1 MSKKAPGRSHREGIS
16 IMELNDLFP
25 DDATAEKWFEAQRWP
40 DGIFCPDCGSL
51 NYAVCKNR
59 RPMPYRC
66 RDCRAHFSVRKGTAM
81 QDSKLG
87 LRKWAI
93 AFYLMASGIKGTAS
107 MKVHRDL
114 KIPQKT
120 AWFLMQRIREG
131 FEAGVGKPFPG
142 PVEADETYIG
152 GKEGNK
158 HSNKRHR
165 KWSPSEGKSIVAGV
179 RDRPSRQISAAVVEQ
194 ADKETLQG
202 FVLDRTEETATVY
215 TDEGS
220 PYRSLGEKREHES
233 VSHKAGEYVRGDVTT
248 NGMEGF
254 WSLFKRSYHGTFHK
268 LSHKHLDRYVRE
280 FSGRQNI
287 RDMDTID
294 MMGVLARGI
303 VGKRL
308 RYRELIADNG
318 LSSGARSG

>member
-1 MSKKAPGRSHREGIS
+1 MGKKAPGRSHREGIS
-16 IMELNDLFP
+16 IMELNELFP
-25 DDATAEKWFEAQRWP
+25 DNETAEKWFEAQRWP
-40 DGIFCPDCGSL
+40 DGIYCPDCGSL
-51 NYAVCKNR
+51 NYAVVKSR
-59 RPMPYRC
+59 KPMPYRC
-66 RDCRAHFSVRKGTAM
+66 RDCRQHFSVRKGTAM
-81 QDSKLG
+81 EGSKLG
-87 LRKWAI
+87 LQKWAI
-93 AFYLMASGIKGTAS
+93 AFYLMTSGIKGTSS

-131 FEAGVGKPFPG
+131 FMEGVGKPFPG

-158 HSNKRHR
+158 HSRKRHR

-179 RDRPSRQISAAVVEQ
+179 RDRPSKQISAAVVEQ
-194 ADKETLQG
+194 ANKDTLQG
-202 FVLDRTEETATVY
+202 FVLERTEETATVY
-215 TDEGS
+215 TDEGR
-220 PYRSLGEKREHES
+220 PYRSLGKKREHEA
-233 VSHKAGEYVRGDVTT
+233 VNHGAGEYVRGPVTT

-268 LSHKHLDRYVRE
+268 ISHKHLGRYVAE

-294 MMGVLARGI
+294 MMAALVRGV

-318 LSSGARSG
+318 LPSGARS

>member
-1 MSKKAPGRSHREGIS
+1 MGKKAPGRSHREGIS
-16 IMELNDLFP
+16 IIELNDLFP
-25 DDATAEKWFEAQRWP
+25 DNAAAEKWFEAQRWP
-40 DGIFCPDCGSL
+40 DGVWCPDCGSF
-51 NYAVCKNR
+51 NCAVVKSR
-59 RPMPYRC
+59 KPMPYRC

-87 LRKWAI
+87 LQKWAI
-93 AFYLMASGIKGTAS
+93 AFYLMTSGIKGTAS
-107 MKVHRDL
+107 IKVARDL

-131 FEAGVGKPFPG
+131 FMAGLDKPFSG
-142 PVEADETYIG
+142 PVEADETLVG

-158 HSNKRHR
+158 HARKRHR
-165 KWSPSEGKSIVAGV
+165 KWSGTEGKSIVAGV

-248 NGMEGF
+248 NGMESF

-280 FSGRQNI
+280 FAGRQNI

-294 MMGVLARGI
+294 MMAVLARGI

-308 RYRELIADNG
+308 RYRDLIADNG
-318 LSSGARSG
+318 LPSGARS

>member
-1 MSKKAPGRSHREGIS
+1 MGKKSPGRARREGIS

-40 DGIFCPDCGSL
+40 DGVFCPDCGST
-51 NYAVCKNR
+51 NYAVCKSR
-59 RPMPYRC
+59 KPMPYRC
-66 RDCRAHFSVRKGTAM
+66 RDCRQHFSVRKGTAM
-81 QDSKLG
+81 EGSKLG
-87 LRKWAI
+87 LDKWAI
-93 AFYLMASGIKGTAS
+93 AFYLMATGIKGTS
-107 MKVHRDL
+107 SRKVGRDL

-142 PVEADETYIG
+142 PVEADETFIG

-158 HSNKRHR
+158 HARKRHR
-165 KWSPSEGKSIVAGV
+165 KWSPSEGKAIVVGV
-179 RDRPSRQISAAVVEQ
+179 RDRPSRQISAAVVER
-194 ADKETLQG
+194 ADKATLQG

-215 TDEGS
+215 TDTGS
-220 PYRSLGEKREHES
+220 PYRSLGEKRPHES
-233 VSHKAGEYVRGDVTT
+233 VDHKAGEYARGDVTI
-248 NGMEGF
+248 NGMEAF
-254 WSLFKRSYHGTFHK
+254 WSLFKRGYHGTFHK
-268 LSHKHLDRYVRE
+268 LSQKHLDRYVRE
-280 FSGRQNI
+280 FAGRQNI

-294 MMGVLARGI
+294 MMRVLVRGV

-318 LSSGARSG
+318 LPSGSRS

>member
-1 MSKKAPGRSHREGIS
+1 MGQKAPGRAHREGIS
-16 IMELNDLFP
+16 VIELTRLFP
-25 DDATAEKWFEAQRWP
+25 DDDAAEKWFERQRWP
-40 DGIFCPDCGSL
+40 DGIWCPDCGSF
-51 NYAVCKNR
+51 NCAVVKSR
-59 RPMPYRC
+59 KPMPYRC
-66 RDCRAHFSVRKGTAM
+66 RDCRQHFSVRKGTAM
-81 QDSKLG
+81 QASKLG
-87 LRKWAI
+87 LQKWAF
-93 AFYLMASGIKGTAS
+93 AFYMMSTGIKGTAS
-107 MKVHRDL
+107 MKVARDL
-114 KIPQKT
+114 GIPQKT

-131 FEAGVGKPFPG
+131 FMAGLDDPFPG
-142 PVEADETYIG
+142 PVEADETFIG
-152 GKEGNK
+152 GKEKNK
-158 HSNKRHR
+158 HARKRHR
-165 KWSPSEGKSIVAGV
+165 KWSPAEGKSIVAGV
-179 RDRPSRQISAAVVEQ
+179 RDRPSKQISAAVVEQ

-215 TDEGS
+215 TDEGGA
-220 PYRSLGEKREHES
+220 YRSLGEKREHES

-248 NGMEGF
+248 NGMESF

-308 RYRELIADNG
+308 RYRDLIADNG
-318 LSSGARSG
+318 LPSGARS

>member
-1 MSKKAPGRSHREGIS
+1 MGKKAPGRSHREGIS
-16 IMELNDLFP
+16 IMELYEMFP
-25 DDATAEKWFEAQRWP
+25 DDATAEKWFERQRWP
-40 DGIFCPDCGSL
+40 DGVWCPDCGSF
-51 NYAVCKNR
+51 NCAVVKSR
-59 RPMPYRC
+59 KPMPYRC
-66 RDCRAHFSVRKGTAM
+66 RDCRQHFSVRKGTAM
-81 QDSKLG
+81 EGSKLG
-87 LRKWAI
+87 LQKWVC
-93 AFYLMASGIKGTAS
+93 AFYLMTSGIKGTAS
-107 MKVHRDL
+107 MKVARDL

-131 FEAGVGKPFPG
+131 FMAGLDKPFSG
-142 PVEADETYIG
+142 PVEADETLVG
-152 GKEGNK
+152 GKERNK

-165 KWSPSEGKSIVAGV
+165 KWSGTEGKTIVAGV
-179 RDRPSRQISAAVVEQ
+179 RDRPTKQISAAVVEQ
-194 ADKETLQG
+194 INKETLQG

-215 TDEGS
+215 TDEGA

-248 NGMEGF
+248 NGMEAF

-268 LSHKHLDRYVRE
+268 LSPKHLDRYVAE

-287 RDMDTID
+287 RDLDTID
-294 MMGVLARGI
+294 MMNHLARGI

-318 LSSGARSG
+318 LPSGARS